1 MPIPRASEAE
11 GYEVISTGLAQVDR
25 ILGGGI
31 PTKRITEISG
41 PWSVGKTSLALSLVA
56 QAQSEGRECIWVD
69 AEWAW
74 DSEYAKKLGV
84 DTDELGLLQTRAAE
98 DSLDELLE
106 YVEKGKKVANGP
118 DDVETTYCHCT
129 VGKSYEFFDN
139 DFSAWWK
146 EQVKSLANAK
156 KV

>member
-1 MPIPRASEAE
+1 MNKCKVCEN
-11 GYEVISTGLAQVDR
+11 TG
-25 ILGGGI
+25 I
-31 PTKRITEISG
+31 
-41 PWSVGKTSLALSLVA
+41 
-56 QAQSEGRECIWVD
+56 
-69 AEWAW
+69 
-74 DSEYAKKLGV
+74 
-84 DTDELGLLQTRAAE
+84 
-98 DSLDELLE
+98 
-106 YVEKGKKVANGP
+106 KKVANGP